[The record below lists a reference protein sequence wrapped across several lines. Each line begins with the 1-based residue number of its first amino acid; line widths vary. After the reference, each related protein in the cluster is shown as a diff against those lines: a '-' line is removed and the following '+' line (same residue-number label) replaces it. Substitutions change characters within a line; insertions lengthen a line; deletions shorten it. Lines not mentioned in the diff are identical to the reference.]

1 MGYVMWMIEP
11 SYGWCWSLAASEQP
25 SIIPSK
31 STTLANSK
39 ASPLPDIGDL
49 TKGNC
54 EASKILAP
62 APKPIRIKLK
72 VNAPVP
78 PTTEPVPPTTE
89 PVPPTTEPAPPTTE
103 PVPPTAMPI
112 PIPTE
117 LPPPKLDTQKASVK
131 RGKNIP
137 QPSVPLQETQP
148 TRRSSR
154 RK

>member
-1 MGYVMWMIEP
+1 MNYP
-11 SYGWCWSLAASEQP
+11 QQP
-25 SIIPSK
+25 QNNPQLYPQ
-31 STTLANSK
+31 T
-39 ASPLPDIGDL
+39 
-49 TKGNC
+49 
-54 EASKILAP
+54 
-62 APKPIRIKLK
+62 PKPIRIKLK

-89 PVPPTTEPAPPTTE
+89 PAPPTTK

-112 PIPTE
+112 PIPTK

-137 QPSVPLQETQP
+137 QPSVPLQDTQP